1 MPLLML
7 LASLTAFGGD
17 DVVEMKAGDPAPD
30 VGVWMTEAKFRYYV
44 AAGRK
49 LPACQETLDKAL
61 DEVVTANQRVLS
73 ANDIAQAQF
82 KRDETL
88 AADQLQVIA
97 DLGAKLD
104 QERQRNSRLQQQR
117 NVAWGIA
124 GGFLTAA
131 TAAIVLAL
139 N

>member
-7 LASLTAFGGD
+7 LVGLAFGGD
-17 DVVEMKAGDPAPD
+17 DVVEVKAGDPAPD
-30 VGVWMTEAKFRYYV
+30 VGVWLSETKFRYYV
-44 AAGRK
+44 ASGRK

-61 DEVVTANQRVLS
+61 DEVVAANQRVLS
-73 ANDIAQAQF
+73 ANEIAQAQF

-88 AADQLQVIA
+88 SADQIQVIA
-97 DLGAKLD
+97 DLGAKYD
-104 QERQRNSRLQQQR
+104 QERQANARLRQQR

-131 TAAIVLAL
+131 TAAVVLTL